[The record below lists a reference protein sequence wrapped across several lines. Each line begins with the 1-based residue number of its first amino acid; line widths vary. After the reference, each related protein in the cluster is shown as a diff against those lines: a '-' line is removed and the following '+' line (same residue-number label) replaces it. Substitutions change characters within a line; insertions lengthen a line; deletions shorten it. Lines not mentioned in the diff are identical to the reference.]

1 MRTLA
6 PEAVIAAAREL
17 LAETAGAGALA
28 ATGTG

>member
-17 LAETAGAGALA
+17 LAETAGALA